1 MSKKTWFL
9 IVGALLLLQASSCRP
24 EPEPQKY
31 LGTYPLG
38 DIKDYL
44 YFKPGSMWVYECDST
59 GELDTQI
66 MVSCD
71 TPWLK
76 ESYIQYQELD
86 RVVQS
91 KNEGS
96 NYNDTRIKAGIP
108 YSDVFNYYFYLTRWR
123 WNPKTNGTGTDC
135 IFFYPFDTN
144 SNGGYGSSPT
154 YYKGLL
160 TNYTVLG
167 NTYDTVRV
175 FQVQA
180 GGTFPKCKI
189 ASWNIGTL
197 KYYWAKNVGII
208 KISVNTAY
216 DGLQVPCN
224 FNWNLKSFKVSQ

>member
-71 TPWLK
+71 TPWIVKSFVKYQILK
-76 ESYIQYQELD
+76 FDIKSL
-86 RVVQS
+86 
-91 KNEGS
+91 NEGS
-96 NYNDTRIKAGIP
+96 YYSNYNPGMDIFYRENWTYFWSITRFR
-108 YSDVFNYYFYLTRWR
+108 S
-123 WNPKTNGTGTDC
+123 NPNNGGGGTDC
-135 IFFYPFDTN
+135 IFFKPYDTN
-144 SNGGYGSSPT
+144 SLGGFGSSST

-160 TNYTVLG
+160 THYTVLG
-167 NTYDTVRV
+167 KEYDSVRV
-175 FQVQA
+175 FQVQFGA
-180 GGTFPKCKI
+180 GFAEPKIKTTKTGQ
-189 ASWNIGTL
+189 AT
-197 KYYWAKNVGII
+197 YYWAKGVGIVRLHI
-208 KISVNTAY
+208 WTAK
-216 DGLQVPCN
+216 DGN
-224 FNWNLKSFKVSQ
+224 NGTFKFNWLLKSYNLK